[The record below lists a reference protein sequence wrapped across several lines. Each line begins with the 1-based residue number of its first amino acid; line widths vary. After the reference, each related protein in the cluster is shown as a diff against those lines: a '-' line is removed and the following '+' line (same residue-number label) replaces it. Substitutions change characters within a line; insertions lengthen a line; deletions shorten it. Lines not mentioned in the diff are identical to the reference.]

1 MLKLQPLLAACVATL
16 VLVFLFVSR
25 DSPTTTSTLKAESTS
40 MPEAAPTPARVPA
53 SRVENTIANAPHPG
67 TVGGI
72 SMGYP
77 MPFAQLSADDTCTP
91 VVRDKQAAEFKAFAK
106 WVTVRNQAFGC
117 YSEESVYRALW
128 TVSPEKKG
136 KVFVDIGANKGS
148 CMSSP
153 LFCRVLAVSFSCKCC
168 PEVYRTMP

>member
-1 MLKLQPLLAACVATL
+1 
-16 VLVFLFVSR
+16 
-25 DSPTTTSTLKAESTS
+25 
-40 MPEAAPTPARVPA
+40 
-53 SRVENTIANAPHPG
+53 
-67 TVGGI
+67 
-72 SMGYP
+72 MGYP

-153 LFCRVLAVSFSCKCC
+153 LFVVYSQFVLLPAARDSVGRVLKLLSPHVMREPRAAR
-168 PEVYRTMP
+168 PEVRTHRAHDLGRVPAGKE